1 MKTILVLEDEA
12 DILQSL
18 SELLQTEGYLV
29 HLARNGK
36 EALDYLRKSPMP
48 DLVLLDMKMPVMNG
62 WDFTNEFYRLY
73 DHRAPLL
80 VMTAAA
86 DAEKRAKEVQAD
98 GFIGKPFNLDE
109 LLKKIKTAL
118 QSPRVRK

>member
-36 EALDYLRKSPMP
+36 EALEYLRKSPMP

-62 WDFTNEFYRLY
+62 WDFTKEFYRLY

-86 DAEKRAKEVQAD
+86 DAEKRANEVHAD